1 MIGQTISH
9 YRILE
14 KIGGGGMGVVYKA
27 EDVRLHRFVA
37 LKFLPDDVAGDPHAL
52 ARFQREAQAAS
63 ALNHPNICTIHD
75 IGEQDGR
82 AFIAME
88 LLEGMTLRHRI
99 AGRPLELDTLW
110 SLAIEVADALDAAH
124 HQGIVHRDIK
134 PANIFITSRG
144 NAKILDFGLAKVA
157 IEGGSPSQ
165 VASAETMT
173 FVVEDQRLTS
183 PGAMLGTVAY
193 MSPEQ
198 VRAHDLDAR
207 SDLFSFGAVLY
218 EMATGKLPFDG
229 SSSGEICGA
238 ILHQQPQPASKLNPQ
253 LPLPAE
259 GVIDKA
265 LEKNL
270 SLRYQTAGE
279 IRADLQRLR
288 RNTESVGGIAGKT
301 LPKRLPWR
309 SLITTAAGLFLLL
322 GLIVGLSTGKLRGP
336 LGSRNIRSLAVLPLQ
351 NLSGDPAQEYFADG
365 MTEELITDL
374 SKIESI
380 MVISRTSA
388 MRYKGSSKSLPEI
401 ARELNVDAL
410 VEGSVERAGDRVRI
424 TAQLIYAPTDTH
436 LWADSYERNL
446 QDVLS
451 LQDEVARDIAEKIKI
466 RLTPTERARLTSS
479 SPVDAQAYQSYLEGR
494 YYWSMRTEDGLNEG
508 IKYFKKAIER
518 DPRYALAYAGLAES
532 YFTLAGYRVIPG
544 REAFPQAKEAA
555 FKALEIDEGLSE
567 AHTAMAAVLA
577 ENDFDLSAAEKEI
590 RRALELNPNYA
601 TAHQWYAEII
611 LVPLGRR
618 GEAIAEMERAQQLDP
633 LSLAINTDFGYI
645 LYLEREPDQAI
656 AQLQKTLEMYRSFPA
671 PHLYLAR
678 AYLQKKMVTEAMQE
692 FQTAVALS
700 SGHPFYRAWLGYG
713 YAVSGNRQDSN
724 RILEELARP
733 TGRYVSSYDLAAIC
747 AGLGREQDAV
757 KWLQKAY
764 DERASHFHHMGV
776 EPVFDPLRSEPGFQE
791 LARKIGLFST
801 VSR

>member
-1 MIGQTISH
+1 
-9 YRILE
+9 
-14 KIGGGGMGVVYKA
+14 
-27 EDVRLHRFVA
+27 
-37 LKFLPDDVAGDPHAL
+37 
-52 ARFQREAQAAS
+52 
-63 ALNHPNICTIHD
+63 
-75 IGEQDGR
+75 
-82 AFIAME
+82 
-88 LLEGMTLRHRI
+88 
-99 AGRPLELDTLW
+99 
-110 SLAIEVADALDAAH
+110 
-124 HQGIVHRDIK
+124 
-134 PANIFITSRG
+134 
-144 NAKILDFGLAKVA
+144 
-157 IEGGSPSQ
+157 
-165 VASAETMT
+165 
-173 FVVEDQRLTS
+173 
-183 PGAMLGTVAY
+183 MLGTVAY

-198 VRAHDLDAR
+198 VRAQDLDAR

-238 ILHQQPQPASKLNPQ
+238 ILHQEPQPASKLNPQ
-253 LPLPAE
+253 LPLLAE
-259 GVIDKA
+259 GIIDKA

-279 IRADLQRLR
+279 IRGDLQRLR
-288 RNTESVGGIAGKT
+288 RNTESVGGIAGKAQS
-301 LPKRLPWR
+301 KRLPWR
-309 SLITTAAGLFLLL
+309 SLITTAGGLLLLL
-322 GLIVGLSTGKLRGP
+322 GFIVGLSTGKLRGP
-336 LGSRNIRSLAVLPLQ
+336 LGGTRIRSLAVLPLQ

-374 SKIESI
+374 SKIEAI

-466 RLTPTERARLTSS
+466 RLTPAEKARLTSS
-479 SPVDAQAYQSYLEGR
+479 RPVDAQAYQSYLEGR

-590 RRALELNPNYA
+590 RRAIELNPNYA

-692 FQTAVALS
+692 FQTAVTLS

-713 YAVSGNRQDSN
+713 YAVSGNRQEAN

-747 AGLGREQDAV
+747 AGLGRRQDAV